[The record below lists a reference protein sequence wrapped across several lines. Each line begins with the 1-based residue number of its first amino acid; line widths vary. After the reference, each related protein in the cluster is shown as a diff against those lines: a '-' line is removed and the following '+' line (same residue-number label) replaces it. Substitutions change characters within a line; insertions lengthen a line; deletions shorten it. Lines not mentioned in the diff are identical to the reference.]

1 MVEQT
6 EIPINE
12 EPDNIAGW
20 VWKNLVPKSG
30 QSTWVQ
36 GELLRCVEKFRWE
49 AQNNGNVN
57 WDAGFELIADYF
69 EETLC
74 TESAFSEEARRSI
87 REDMMVLRNYR
98 RPYTEEDLYDRLTAQ
113 VIAFCHL
120 HPSLISMR
128 PNPDLAR

>member
-30 QSTWVQ
+30 QSAWVQ
-36 GELLRCVEKFRWE
+36 GELLRCVEKLRWE

-57 WDAGFELIADYF
+57 WDAGFELIADYL
-69 EETLC
+69 EETLRE
-74 TESAFSEEARRSI
+74 ESAFSEEARRSI
-87 REDMMVLRNYR
+87 REDMMVLRNY
-98 RPYTEEDLYDRLTAQ
+98 
-113 VIAFCHL
+113 
-120 HPSLISMR
+120 
-128 PNPDLAR
+128 ARQY